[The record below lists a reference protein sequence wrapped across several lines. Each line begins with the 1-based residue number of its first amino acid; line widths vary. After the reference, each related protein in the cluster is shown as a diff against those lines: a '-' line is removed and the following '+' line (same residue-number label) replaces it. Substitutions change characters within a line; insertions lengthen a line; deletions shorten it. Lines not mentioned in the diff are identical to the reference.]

1 MNILL
6 FPHRSAMPALS
17 SVKFVGQHRPVS
29 ESSLLFHRVASW
41 SHQANGRYEF
51 HFPLRTQNHW
61 DWAVGMQDL
70 MIPFPLLC
78 VYLLVSITKTYT
90 NNCILAE
97 CRMLCCVALL
107 TRPCYFGHQ
116 IFVFPPSSSKRP
128 SSHPSSILLAKYTYP
143 GTYPLEAFA
152 DRLRPSRLSTS
163 LCPWLPPARLWP
175 HGALTFLADV
185 AIAMISLR
193 VGRVSHFCFP
203 TMEQTAAIWR
213 LTVTGWKANWMNE

>member
-128 SSHPSSILLAKYTYP
+128 SSHPSSILLSTHTQGLTHWKRLLTASGRAGCP
-143 GTYPLEAFA
+143 QAFVH
-152 DRLRPSRLSTS
+152 DCLQQGCDPTG
-163 LCPWLPPARLWP
+163 PWLSW
-175 HGALTFLADV
+175 LTLPLQWSPWEWEGYH
-185 AIAMISLR
+185 IS
-193 VGRVSHFCFP
+193 VSP
-203 TMEQTAAIWR
+203 QWSKRQLSDA
-213 LTVTGWKANWMNE
+213 